1 MTMPMERMVD
11 GILFNTILIYQ
22 KKKKKKKKMVDG
34 NQSNIVDILELVKK
48 WPRTKSTI

>member
-22 KKKKKKKKMVDG
+22 SKKKKRMVDG

>member
-22 KKKKKKKKMVDG
+22 SKKKKKKKMVDG